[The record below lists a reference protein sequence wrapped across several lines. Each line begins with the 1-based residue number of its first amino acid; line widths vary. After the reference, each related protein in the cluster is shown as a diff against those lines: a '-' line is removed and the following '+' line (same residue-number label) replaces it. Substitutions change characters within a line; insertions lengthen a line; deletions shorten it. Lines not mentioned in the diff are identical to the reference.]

1 MSSSDQAAA
10 DFQRAVGLFNSG
22 KPAEAE
28 QILAPIAAAHPD
40 NGMVW
45 FVLGMTLGSL
55 GRPLDAMAALRKAAA
70 LNVDQPALLPT
81 LAALLVNTGWTEEGI
96 VRYRAARAA
105 TPGNLKLIGPLATA
119 LMIHGALEE
128 ALALFNQMHDAD
140 PRNAM
145 AWGNAAQILAT
156 LGQDDAAARSLA
168 AATALDS
175 QAEIFRQWSLDIN
188 LLAALRHW
196 IDADGRRV
204 LPSRDSADPYVPLIQ
219 STLSTSSQTAV
230 VYFHV
235 AQNAPHPIQSLQDG
249 QAVDYLEILAL
260 SARTAKQRMP
270 QARTILL
277 TDNDTRLP
285 ENFAIDIV
293 VRLPLQR
300 AWIMYERMRAQ
311 RALVA
316 SGCVR
321 GPVLFLDTDII
332 VQRDF
337 APVFAQTFDVGL
349 TWRVQPLMPLNGG
362 MILGPDGAGANLL
375 RFFDICLDAYDG
387 MTALPSVRE
396 RYPFDIREFQ
406 GDQLALA
413 AFPRWRVPIGR
424 PAFATI
430 DGVRAAFF
438 PADDFNASFAP
449 TLDPAVLQSKFA
461 VHFKGGKA
469 KSFAAAFAARTPS

>member
-1 MSSSDQAAA
+1 MTSPNQVDA

-22 KPAEAE
+22 KPADAE
-28 QILAPIAAAHPD
+28 HILTPIAAAYPD

-45 FVLGMTLGSL
+45 FVLGMTQGSQ
-55 GRPLDAMAALRKAAA
+55 GRPLDAMAALRKAAT
-70 LNVDQPALLPT
+70 LNVNQPALLPT
-81 LAALLVNTGWTEEGI
+81 LAGLLVNAGWTEEG
-96 VRYRAARAA
+96 VARYRAALAA
-105 TPGNLKLIGPLATA
+105 APANLKLVGPLATA
-119 LMIHGALEE
+119 LMIHGALDE
-128 ALALFNQMHDAD
+128 ALALFNQVRGAD
-140 PRNAM
+140 PRNAL
-145 AWGNAAQILAT
+145 AAGNAAQILAT
-156 LGQDDAAARSLA
+156 LGQDDAAAQTL
-168 AATALDS
+168 ATAIALDP
-175 QAEIFRQWSLDIN
+175 QAEIFRLWMADIN
-188 LLAALRHW
+188 LLSTLRRW
-196 IDADGRRV
+196 IDAEGARILQPRE
-204 LPSRDSADPYVPLIQ
+204 SADPYVPLIQ

-235 AQNAPHPIQSLQDG
+235 TQNAPHPIQSLQDG
-249 QAVDYLEILAL
+249 QTVDYLDILAL

-270 QARTILL
+270 RSRTILL

-285 ENFAIDIV
+285 ETLGIDAV

-316 SGCVR
+316 SGCVG

-337 APVFAQTFDVGL
+337 APVFAQDFDVGL

-362 MILGPDGAGANLL
+362 MILGTHGASANLL
-375 RFFDICLDAYDG
+375 RFFDICLAAYDG
-387 MTALPSVRE
+387 MTALPAVRE

-438 PADDFNASFAP
+438 PADDFNASFSP
-449 TLDPAVLQSKFA
+449 TLDPAVLQGKFA